1 MTNNRLQARQNTKAL
16 RWSLLAVL
24 SLTFFELIAGS
35 SLPVNTQLD
44 DGKVA
49 EAAESCEATTADNTD
64 WDKQSGISQVSA
76 PQAEQITSGSFDT
89 IIAILDTGIDQT
101 HEDLAGKVV
110 ASVNLTNSPTTADVH
125 GHGTH
130 IAGIIASSGDST
142 FGIAGVAPNC
152 RLMNVKVADD
162 SGACYSSVVARG
174 ITWAVEHGA
183 NIINMSL
190 VIDSPSPQLQQAI
203 NYAWSR
209 GVVVVAAAGND
220 MGTRLAYPAYYSNCI
235 AVAAADADGHV
246 ASWSGNGA
254 WVDVAAPGVKVYSIL
269 PDNGYGYKSGTSMA
283 AAHVSGVAGLLFTTV
298 SDDNGNGFVNDE
310 VRAAIENSCDE
321 LDTIALAKD
330 A

>member
-1 MTNNRLQARQNTKAL
+1 MTNNRLQAKQNTKAL
-16 RWSLLAVL
+16 RWSLLTVL

-44 DGKVA
+44 GGRVA
-49 EAAESCEATTADNTD
+49 EAGESCEATTPNNTHS
-64 WDKQSGISQVSA
+64 DKESGISQVSA
-76 PQAEQITSGSFDT
+76 PQAEQITSGGSDT
-89 IIAILDTGIDQT
+89 IVAVLDTGIDQT
-101 HEDLAGKVV
+101 HEDLAGKVI

-162 SGACYSSVVARG
+162 SGTCYGSVVARG

-183 NIINMSL
+183 NVINMSL
-190 VIDSPSPQLQQAI
+190 VIDSPSPELQQAI
-203 NYAWSR
+203 DYAWDN
-209 GVVVVAAAGND
+209 GAVVVAAAGND

-235 AVAAADADGHV
+235 AVAAANADGHV
-246 ASWSGNGA
+246 ASWSGDGA

-269 PDNGYGYKSGTSMA
+269 PDNGYGYKNGTSMA

-310 VRAAIENSCDE
+310 VRAAIENSCDK